1 MKRTAKLLGLGLV
14 ALTLLWG
21 CGGKPQSQNPT
32 TGEENQPQTVAQAAT
47 ETEVTPSPQANGKR
61 PFITKWRG
69 EAGKTIKIAAVG
81 TYTLTWYNEA
91 TPNERHTEQVT
102 VRKESDESYI
112 IVENPYTFT
121 TPTDGV
127 YVVEVGPEGV
137 EAMHMRNFDGD
148 RETASRLLSV
158 VQFGDVA
165 WKDLS
170 MAFYWCSNMQFE
182 KGIDT
187 PNLSQCTNLSWMF
200 EKCAAF
206 NSPVGDW
213 DVSHVTDM
221 KGMFSRCTTFNQ
233 PLEKWNVSNVTDMT
247 LMFLECEAFNQPLN
261 GWNVGKV
268 TAMVAMFA
276 KCRAFNQPLDKWNVS
291 QVTYMYRMFEHC
303 NAFNQ
308 PLNSWDVSRVT
319 DMKRIFSDCT
329 AFNQPL
335 DGWKLNDEAETHCAL
350 YGTHAV
356 KLPFAAKWNPKGEV
370 AAEYCQYDDEGF
382 YVDEDE
388 LE

>member
-1 MKRTAKLLGLGLV
+1 MRRIAKLLGLGLV
-14 ALTLLWG
+14 ALTLWG
-21 CGGKPQSQNPT
+21 CGG
-32 TGEENQPQTVAQAAT
+32 QPQTAT

-61 PFITKWRG
+61 PFITKWKA
-69 EAGKTIKIAAVG
+69 EAGQELKIPILG

-91 TPNERHTEQVT
+91 TPEERHTEQVT
-102 VRKESDESYI
+102 VCKKSEKSFVN
-112 IVENPYTFT
+112 VENPYTFT
-121 TPTDGV
+121 TPTAGV

-137 EAMHMRNFDGD
+137 EAMHMRHFDGD
-148 RETASRLLSV
+148 RETASSLLSV

-206 NSPVGDW
+206 NSPVGAW

-247 LMFLECEAFNQPLN
+247 LMFLECAAFNQPLN
-261 GWNVGKV
+261 DWNVGKV
-268 TAMVAMFA
+268 TSMYAMFA
-276 KCRAFNQPLDKWNVS
+276 ECRAFNQPLDKWNVS
-291 QVTYMYRMFEHC
+291 QVTDMYRMFEHC
-303 NAFNQ
+303 KAFNQ

-319 DMKRIFSDCT
+319 DMKRIFNDCT

-335 DGWKLNDEAETHCAL
+335 DGWKLNDEAETSCAL
-350 YGTHAV
+350 HGTHAV

-370 AAEYCQYDDEGF
+370 TAEYCEYDDESF

>member
-14 ALTLLWG
+14 ALTLWG

-165 WKDLS
+165 WKKLNR
-170 MAFYWCSNMQFE
+170 AFYGCNNLQFE
-182 KGIDT
+182 KNIDA
-187 PNLSQCTNLSWMF
+187 PNLSQCTTLTEMFMDSLLLKAFYHRQGKNTCFNEIPSLSNQNL
-200 EKCAAF
+200 
-206 NSPVGDW
+206 
-213 DVSHVTDM
+213 
-221 KGMFSRCTTFNQ
+221 
-233 PLEKWNVSNVTDMT
+233 
-247 LMFLECEAFNQPLN
+247 
-261 GWNVGKV
+261 
-268 TAMVAMFA
+268 
-276 KCRAFNQPLDKWNVS
+276 
-291 QVTYMYRMFEHC
+291 
-303 NAFNQ
+303 
-308 PLNSWDVSRVT
+308 
-319 DMKRIFSDCT
+319 
-329 AFNQPL
+329 
-335 DGWKLNDEAETHCAL
+335 
-350 YGTHAV
+350 
-356 KLPFAAKWNPKGEV
+356 
-370 AAEYCQYDDEGF
+370 
-382 YVDEDE
+382 
-388 LE
+388 